1 MSSRSALI
9 GEIQQLLTGEHADPR
24 AAQGLFLIPVV
35 VEALLHVVSPVRFDV
50 YFLLGC
56 LIAVIPTLGSVAIGK
71 GLLSS
76 RLTIWLP
83 ILDIAALGAFRLSE
97 GTAVGIA
104 VAFPAIWLGLQ
115 FGRRGLVITLATV
128 LVAFVVPTLVTVGP
142 TQEAFSRSIQLTLM
156 AIICAGAVAM
166 TAELWKAQVEETVTS
181 ASRLEHAMD
190 DAIEQRRLTR
200 TIVNG
205 VDVGLVAIDAQGAYD
220 SMNPRHEDFM
230 NLAFPAGHGGM
241 AGQVGFVYG
250 ADGITTLARDDMPTV
265 RAVRGE
271 AFRDYL
277 IWVGEDPAE
286 RRALAVSSTPYF
298 RTNGDFGGA
307 VLAYHDITELVLAS
321 RIKEEFVASVS
332 HELRTPLTSIIG
344 YVDILLDE
352 AERLPSDVHDHLV
365 TVQRNA
371 RRLHRLVDD
380 LLSTALQSVTTVLD
394 VSRVPLVDL
403 LRRSA
408 LEASRASATA
418 GLSFEFDVSGAPSDL
433 EIHGDAERLAQVFDN
448 LFSNAVKYTPSGGHV
463 SARVVQRNGHA
474 VVHVRDTGRGI
485 SESELGEIFT
495 KFFRSKTVLIEA
507 IPGIGL
513 GLSITKTI
521 VDAHGGEIDVSS
533 ELGKGSTFE
542 VRLPV
547 AKPSARAEARGDSRG
562 EARGEF
568 RGEFRG
574 ESRVDARVD

>member
-1 MSSRSALI
+1 MSSRSALV

-24 AAQGLFLIPVV
+24 AAQGLFLIPVL
-35 VEALLHVVSPVRFDV
+35 VETLLLVVSPAHFDI
-50 YFLLGC
+50 YFLLGTV
-56 LIAVIPTLGSVAIGK
+56 IAVVPTLGSIAIGK
-71 GLLSS
+71 GLLSD
-76 RLTIWLP
+76 RLTIWIP
-83 ILDIAALGAFRLSE
+83 ILDIAALGAYRLSE

-115 FGRRGLVITLATV
+115 FGRKGLLI
-128 LVAFVVPTLVTVGP
+128 TLVTVLTVLRGADTGHRRRHP
-142 TQEAFSRSIQLTLM
+142 RGVLTQHPGDPDGRDLRRRRRHDRRAVEG
-156 AIICAGAVAM
+156 AGRGDRRN
-166 TAELWKAQVEETVTS
+166 S
-181 ASRLEHAMD
+181 ANRLERAMD

-230 NLAFPAGHGGM
+230 DLAFPAGHGGM

-250 ADGITTLARDDMPTV
+250 SDGVTTLSRDEMPTV

-352 AERLPSDVHDHLV
+352 ADRLPADVHDHLV

-403 LRRSA
+403 LAPLRPGGQPGLGGRGPELRVRRVRRAVRAWRSTVTPNGSPRSSTTSSA
-408 LEASRASATA
+408 TRSSTRLRAVTSRRASYSRTA
-418 GLSFEFDVSGAPSDL
+418 M
-433 EIHGDAERLAQVFDN
+433 R
-448 LFSNAVKYTPSGGHV
+448 
-463 SARVVQRNGHA
+463 
-474 VVHVRDTGRGI
+474 
-485 SESELGEIFT
+485 
-495 KFFRSKTVLIEA
+495 
-507 IPGIGL
+507 
-513 GLSITKTI
+513 
-521 VDAHGGEIDVSS
+521 
-533 ELGKGSTFE
+533 
-542 VRLPV
+542 
-547 AKPSARAEARGDSRG
+547 
-562 EARGEF
+562 
-568 RGEFRG
+568 
-574 ESRVDARVD
+574 

>member
-24 AAQGLFLIPVV
+24 AAQALFLIPVLA
-35 VEALLHVVSPVRFDV
+35 ETLLLAVSPAQFDG
-50 YFLLGC
+50 YFLLGT
-56 LIAVIPTLGSVAIGK
+56 LIAAVPTLGSIAIGK
-71 GLLSS
+71 GLLSD
-76 RLTIWLP
+76 RLTIWIP
-83 ILDIAALGAFRLSE
+83 ILDIAALGAYRLSE

-115 FGRRGLVITLATV
+115 FGRKGLVITLGTV
-128 LVAFVVPTLVTVGP
+128 LAVFVVPTLITVGATP
-142 TQEAFSRSIQLTLM
+142 EAFSRSMQVTLM
-156 AIICAGAVAM
+156 AVICAGAVAM
-166 TAELWKAQVEETVTS
+166 TAELWKAQVEETVAS
-181 ASRLEHAMD
+181 ASRLERAMD

-230 NLAFPAGHGGM
+230 DLAFPAGHGGM

-250 ADGITTLARDDMPTV
+250 ADGVTTLARDEMPTV

-277 IWVGEDPAE
+277 IWVGEDPTE

-344 YVDILLDE
+344 YVDIVLDE
-352 AERLPSDVHDHLV
+352 ADRLPADVHDHLV

-408 LEASRASATA
+408 LEASRASTAA
-418 GLSFEFDVSGAPSDL
+418 GLSFEFDVSDAPAGL

-463 SARVVQRNGHA
+463 SACVVQQNSHA
-474 VVHVRDTGRGI
+474 VISVRDTGRGI
-485 SESELGEIFT
+485 SESELGEIFS
-495 KFFRSKTVLIEA
+495 KFFRSKAVLVDA
-507 IPGIGL
+507 VPGIGL
-513 GLSITKTI
+513 GLAITKTI

-533 ELGKGSTFE
+533 EIGQGTTFE

-547 AKPSARAEARGDSRG
+547 AKPSSRA
-562 EARGEF
+562 
-568 RGEFRG
+568 
-574 ESRVDARVD
+574 ESRVDSARA

>member
-1 MSSRSALI
+1 MTRCPRS
-9 GEIQQLLTGEHADPR
+9 
-24 AAQGLFLIPVV
+24 
-35 VEALLHVVSPVRFDV
+35 
-50 YFLLGC
+50 
-56 LIAVIPTLGSVAIGK
+56 
-71 GLLSS
+71 
-76 RLTIWLP
+76 
-83 ILDIAALGAFRLSE
+83 
-97 GTAVGIA
+97 
-104 VAFPAIWLGLQ
+104 
-115 FGRRGLVITLATV
+115 
-128 LVAFVVPTLVTVGP
+128 GP
-142 TQEAFSRSIQLTLM
+142 S
-156 AIICAGAVAM
+156 
-166 TAELWKAQVEETVTS
+166 
-181 ASRLEHAMD
+181 
-190 DAIEQRRLTR
+190 
-200 TIVNG
+200 
-205 VDVGLVAIDAQGAYD
+205 
-220 SMNPRHEDFM
+220 
-230 NLAFPAGHGGM
+230 
-241 AGQVGFVYG
+241 
-250 ADGITTLARDDMPTV
+250 
-265 RAVRGE
+265 RGE

-344 YVDILLDE
+344 YVDIMLDE
-352 AERLPSDVHDHLV
+352 ADRLPADVHDHLV

-408 LEASRASATA
+408 LEASRASAAA
-418 GLSFEFDVSGAPSDL
+418 GLSFEFDVSDAPSDL

-463 SARVVQRNGHA
+463 SARVAQQNGHA
-474 VVHVRDTGRGI
+474 VISVRDTGRGI
-485 SESELGEIFT
+485 SEAELGEIFT
-495 KFFRSKTVLIEA
+495 KFFRSKAVLIDA

-513 GLSITKTI
+513 GLAITKTI

-547 AKPSARAEARGDSRG
+547 AKPSTRR
-562 EARGEF
+562 
-568 RGEFRG
+568 
-574 ESRVDARVD
+574 RVSGPTP

>member
-24 AAQGLFLIPVV
+24 AAQGLFLIPVMA
-35 VEALLHVVSPVRFDV
+35 ETLLLVLTPAQFDG
-50 YFLLGC
+50 YFLLGT
-56 LIAVIPTLGSVAIGK
+56 LIVLVPTLGSVAIGK
-71 GLLSS
+71 GWLSD

-83 ILDIAALGAFRLSE
+83 ILDIAALGAYRLSDN
-97 GTAVGIA
+97 TAIGLA

-115 FGRRGLVITLATV
+115 FGRKGVAITLATV
-128 LVAFVVPTLVTVGP
+128 LAMFLFPTLIVFGAN
-142 TQEAFSRSIQLTLM
+142 QEAFSRIIQVTLM
-156 AIICAGAVAM
+156 AVICAAAVAM
-166 TAELWKAQVEETVTS
+166 TAELWKAQVEETSTS
-181 ASRLEHAMD
+181 ASRLKSAMD
-190 DAIEQRRLTR
+190 AAIEQRRLTR

-230 NLAFPAGHGGM
+230 KLAYPAGHGGL

-250 ADGITTLARDDMPTV
+250 SDGITTLIRDEMPTV

-271 AFRDYL
+271 AFRDVL

-298 RTNGDFGGA
+298 RSNGDFGGA

-344 YVDILLDE
+344 YVDIMLDE
-352 AERLPSDVHDHLV
+352 SERVPSDVHDHLV

-394 VSRVPLVDL
+394 LSRVPVVDL

-418 GLSFEFDVSGAPSDL
+418 GLSFEFDVSEAPADL
-433 EIHGDAERLAQVFDN
+433 EIQGDAERLTQVFDN
-448 LFSNAVKYTPSGGHV
+448 LFSNAVKYTPAGGHV
-463 SARVVQRNGHA
+463 SACVVQQNGHA
-474 VVHVRDTGRGI
+474 VISVRDTGRGI
-485 SESELGEIFT
+485 SEAELGEIFS
-495 KFFRSKTVLIEA
+495 KFFRSKAVLIEA

-513 GLSITKTI
+513 GLAITKTI

-533 ELGKGSTFE
+533 EIGKGSTFE

-547 AKPSARAEARGDSRG
+547 TKPTPRV
-562 EARGEF
+562 
-568 RGEFRG
+568 
-574 ESRVDARVD
+574 ESRVDSARS

>member
-9 GEIQQLLTGEHADPR
+9 REIQQLLSGEHADPR
-24 AAQGLFLIPVV
+24 AAQGLFLIPLL
-35 VEALLHVVSPVRFDV
+35 VETLLHFVIATPFDI
-50 YFLLGC
+50 YFLIGSV
-56 LIAVIPTLGSVAIGK
+56 IVVIPTLGSVAIGK
-71 GLLSS
+71 GLLSD
-76 RLTIWLP
+76 RLTIWIP
-83 ILDIAALGAFRLSE
+83 ILDIVALGAYRLSE
-97 GTAVGIA
+97 STAVGIA

-115 FGRRGLVITLATV
+115 FGRKGVAITLVTV
-128 LVAFVVPTLVTVGP
+128 LAVVVVPTLVTVGDA
-142 TQEAFSRSIQLTLM
+142 QEAYSRTIQLTLM
-156 AIICAGAVAM
+156 AVICSGVVAM
-166 TAELWKAQVEETVTS
+166 TAELWKAQVEETSSS
-181 ASRLEHAMD
+181 AARLEHAMD

-220 SMNPRHEDFM
+220 SMNPRHEEFLK
-230 NLAFPAGHGGM
+230 LAYPSGHGGR
-241 AGQVGFVYG
+241 AGQVGFAYA
-250 ADGITTLARDDMPTV
+250 ADGVTTLAHDDMPTV
-265 RAVRGE
+265 RAIRGE
-271 AFRDYL
+271 AFRDLL

-344 YVDILLDE
+344 YVDIMLDE
-352 AERLPSDVHDHLV
+352 ADRLPSDVYDHLV

-394 VSRVPLVDL
+394 VSRVPVVVL

-408 LEASRASATA
+408 LEASRAAASA

-448 LFSNAVKYTPSGGHV
+448 LFSNAVKYTPPGGHV
-463 SARVVQRNGHA
+463 SASVVQHNGQA
-474 VVHVRDTGRGI
+474 VIRVRDTGRGI
-485 SESELGEIFT
+485 SEAELSEIFT

-513 GLSITKTI
+513 GLAITKTI
-521 VDAHGGEIDVSS
+521 VDAHGGEIDVNS
-533 ELGKGSTFE
+533 EPGKGSTFE

-547 AKPSARAEARGDSRG
+547 AKSSGRGDSRG
-562 EARGEF
+562 DSGAPAQVSARAGA
-568 RGEFRG
+568 
-574 ESRVDARVD
+574 RVDARAD